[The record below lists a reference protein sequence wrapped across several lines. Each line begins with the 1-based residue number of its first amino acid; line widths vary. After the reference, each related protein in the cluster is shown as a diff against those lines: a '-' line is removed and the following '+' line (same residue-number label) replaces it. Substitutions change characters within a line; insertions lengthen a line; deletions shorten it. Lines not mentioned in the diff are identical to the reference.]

1 MKLEIDGNARPVE
14 DTSHDRLSV
23 LRDAHRTLIALADG
37 ADSGWGAQTAAA
49 RTVDELARCFR
60 AGTLP
65 DDPADWVMI
74 LEAIDHVIFSDPEA
88 GETSALVMLVQ
99 RGVVVG
105 ASVGNSLAYI
115 VPPTGDP
122 LVDGV
127 GPAAWAIRP
136 DFPDLTFEGE
146 PKIVPMRIATEF
158 KVAHQDPDPRGKDV
172 LGLDNEVAATVTD
185 IWVDRSEP
193 QVRYLEIEVKE
204 NGKRAMIPITLSRV
218 RGDGTVKVHCLRA
231 AQFANMPTLAN
242 QDQITLQEED
252 RVCAYV
258 GGGTL
263 YGTRE
268 RTEPLL

>member
-1 MKLEIDGNARPVE
+1 MIGDITGYMDVAQMTLYAFWLFFFLLVLYLHRENKREGYPLETDDYRNVE
-14 DTSHDRLSV
+14 
-23 LRDAHRTLIALADG
+23 
-37 ADSGWGAQTAAA
+37 
-49 RTVDELARCFR
+49 
-60 AGTLP
+60 
-65 DDPADWVMI
+65 
-74 LEAIDHVIFSDPEA
+74 
-88 GETSALVMLVQ
+88 
-99 RGVVVG
+99 VVG
-105 ASVGNSLAYI
+105 FPAMPDPHTYEMLHGAADVVRPGKD
-115 VPPTGDP
+115 VPEYEFKAKRLNPYYGAPFYPTGDP

-127 GPAAWAIRP
+127 GPAAWANRP

-146 PKIVPMRIATEF
+146 PKIVPMRIATDF

-172 LGLDNEVAATVTD
+172 VGLDNEVAATVTD

-231 AQFANMPTLAN
+231 AQFANMPTLASP
-242 QDQITLQEED
+242 DQITLQEED

>member
-1 MKLEIDGNARPVE
+1 MIGDITGYMDVAQMTLYAFWLFFLLLVLYLHRENKREGYPLETDDYRRVKVVGFPGLPDPHTYE
-14 DTSHDRLSV
+14 MLH
-23 LRDAHRTLIALADG
+23 G
-37 ADSGWGAQTAAA
+37 ADDVVRPGTD
-49 RTVDELARCFR
+49 RPEYELKAKRV
-60 AGTLP
+60 TP
-65 DDPADWVMI
+65 
-74 LEAIDHVIFSDPEA
+74 HYSDPFH
-88 GETSALVMLVQ
+88 
-99 RGVVVG
+99 
-105 ASVGNSLAYI
+105 
-115 VPPTGDP
+115 PTGDP

-127 GPAAWAIRP
+127 GPAAWAVRP

-146 PKIVPMRIATEF
+146 PKVVPMRVATDF
-158 KVAHQDPDPRGKDV
+158 KVAHQDPDPRGKEV

-185 IWVDRSEP
+185 LWVDRSEP

-204 NGKRAMIPITLSRV
+204 NGKRAMIPLTLSRI

-242 QDQITLQEED
+242 PDQITLQEED

>member
-1 MKLEIDGNARPVE
+1 MIGDITGYMDVAQMTLYAFWLFFFLLVLYLHRENKREGYPLQTDDYRNVE
-14 DTSHDRLSV
+14 VVGFPAMPDPHTYDMLH
-23 LRDAHRTLIALADG
+23 G
-37 ADSGWGAQTAAA
+37 ADAVVRPGKDTPEREMKANRLNPYFGA
-49 RTVDELARCFR
+49 
-60 AGTLP
+60 P
-65 DDPADWVMI
+65 
-74 LEAIDHVIFSDPEA
+74 H
-88 GETSALVMLVQ
+88 
-99 RGVVVG
+99 
-105 ASVGNSLAYI
+105 Y
-115 VPPTGDP
+115 PTGDP

-127 GPAAWAIRP
+127 GPAAWANRP
-136 DFPDLTFEGE
+136 DFPDLTFEGD
-146 PKIVPMRIATEF
+146 PKVVPMRVATEF

-172 LGLDNEVAATVTD
+172 VGLDNEVAATVTD

-193 QVRYLEIEVKE
+193 QVRYLEIEVRE

-218 RGDGTVKVHCLRA
+218 RGDGSVKVHCLRA

-242 QDQITLQEED
+242 PDQITLQEED